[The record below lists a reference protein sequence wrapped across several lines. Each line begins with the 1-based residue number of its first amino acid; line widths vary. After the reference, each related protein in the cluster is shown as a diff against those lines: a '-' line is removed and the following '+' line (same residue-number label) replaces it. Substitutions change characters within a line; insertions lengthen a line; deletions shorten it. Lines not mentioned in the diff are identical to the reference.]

1 MDWRIVGAD
10 QRSQEAQ
17 LLLPSDQGSGRGAL
31 LALAPCLLVS
41 RYLTDTKDRL
51 YGCGYIVAY
60 DGERMGVI
68 AVCVQAPI
76 LLS

>member
-10 QRSQEAQ
+10 QRGQEAQ
-17 LLLPSDQGSGRGAL
+17 LLLPSVQGSGREAL

-41 RYLTDTKDRL
+41 RYPVGTKDRL
-51 YGCGYIVAY
+51 YGCEYIVAY
-60 DGERMGVI
+60 DVERMGVI
-68 AVCVQAPI
+68 TVCVQAPI

>member
-10 QRSQEAQ
+10 QRGQEAR
-17 LLLPSDQGSGRGAL
+17 LLPPSVQGSGRGAL
-31 LALAPCLLVS
+31 LALTPCLLVS
-41 RYLTDTKDRL
+41 RYPAGTKDRL

-60 DGERMGVI
+60 VVARMGVI
-68 AVCVQAPI
+68 VVCVQAPI